1 MVRSWQLVALSDL
14 GLTDARG
21 TSPSGVSLVSAGG
34 TKVLLRISGA
44 SVSTGADPETEP
56 FPNYVIPDAVKSWQA
71 GRV

>member
-1 MVRSWQLVALSDL
+1 M
-14 GLTDARG
+14 
-21 TSPSGVSLVSAGG
+21 SLVSAGG